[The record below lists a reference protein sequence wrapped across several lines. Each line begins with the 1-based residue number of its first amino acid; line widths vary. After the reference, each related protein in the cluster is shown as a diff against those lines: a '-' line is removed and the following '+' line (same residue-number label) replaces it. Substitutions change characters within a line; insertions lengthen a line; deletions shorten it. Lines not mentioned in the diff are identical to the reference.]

1 METITYSILSV
12 PLLKKVFVA
21 STGKGVCAI
30 DFHVGEKEF
39 LKYLRK
45 RFNGRVVK
53 NPKGN
58 KRVLSQLKAYLGG
71 KRRDF
76 DCPLD
81 LGGTPFQ
88 RRVWAALMKI
98 PYGETRSYQDIAR
111 AIGHA
116 RAYRAVGNANGAN
129 PVPLIVPCHRVI
141 ESNGG
146 LGGYGQGLGFKK
158 KLLDLEKTHASW

>member
-1 METITYSILSV
+1 METINYAVLTV

-21 STGKGVCAI
+21 STKKGVCAI

-45 RFNGRVVK
+45 RFNGRIVK
-53 NPKGN
+53 DPKGN

-71 KRRDF
+71 KRKNF

-88 RRVWAALMKI
+88 RRVWAALMRI
-98 PYGETRSYQDIAR
+98 PYGKTRSYQDIAR
-111 AIGHA
+111 AIGHV

-146 LGGYGQGLGFKK
+146 MGGYGHGIEIKK
-158 KLLDLEKTHASW
+158 KLLDLEKTYASL

>member
-53 NPKGN
+53 KPKGN

-71 KRRDF
+71 KRTDF

-158 KLLDLEKTHASW
+158 KLLDLEKTHASS

>member
-1 METITYSILSV
+1 METINYSVLSV

-21 STGKGVCAI
+21 STEKGVCAI

-39 LKYLRK
+39 LMLLRK
-45 RFNGRVVK
+45 RFNGRIVK
-53 NPKGN
+53 SPKGN
-58 KRVLSQLKAYLGG
+58 KRVLSQLKAYLAG
-71 KRRDF
+71 KRKDF

-158 KLLDLEKTHASW
+158 KLLHLEKTHASP

>member
-158 KLLDLEKTHASW
+158 KLLNLEKTQASW

>member
-1 METITYSILSV
+1 MGTISYSVLSV

-21 STGKGVCAI
+21 STEKGVCAI

-39 LKYLRK
+39 LEYLRK
-45 RFNGRVVK
+45 RFNGRIVK
-53 NPKGN
+53 DSKGN
-58 KRVLSQLKAYLGG
+58 KRALSQLKAYLGG
-71 KRRDF
+71 RRKNF

-98 PYGETRSYQDIAR
+98 PYGKTRSYQDIAR
-111 AIGHA
+111 AIGHP

-129 PVPLIVPCHRVI
+129 PIPLIVPCHRVI

-146 LGGYGQGLGFKK
+146 LGGYGQGLGFKR
-158 KLLDLEKTHASW
+158 KLLDLEKRHASL